1 MKPTLRLL
9 AVGLLLGS
17 AGLAVTACSNLDYY
31 AQSVGGQMR
40 VLGAQR
46 PIDALLDNP
55 DTPPALQRKLYT
67 VLQVREFASRHL
79 GLPDN
84 DSYRYYADIKRPY
97 VLWNVFATDEFSTQ
111 LETWCFPVAG
121 CVSYRG
127 YFAQGEA
134 EKFAEG
140 LRAKGRDVFVGGVPA
155 YSTLGWFHDP
165 VLNTVLDRNDTDLAG
180 LIFHELAHQVV
191 YVRNDS
197 AFNESFAT
205 AVELEGV
212 RRWLAQ
218 RGSADKIAAYEQAKH
233 RQARFAGLIA
243 LYRERLKELYR
254 EDIPREEKAVRKA
267 TLFAALKQD
276 YAGLKQDWGGY
287 AGYDRWFARDLN
299 NAHLASVATYHQ
311 LVPGFEQILR
321 DQGND
326 LPRFFRAIKQL
337 AKLPKT
343 ERTARLLGPANAA
356 TAQIDGTQVN

>member
-1 MKPTLRLL
+1 
-9 AVGLLLGS
+9 
-17 AGLAVTACSNLDYY
+17 
-31 AQSVGGQMR
+31 MR

-46 PIDALLDNP
+46 PIDALLENP
-55 DTPPALQRKLYT
+55 DTPPALQRKLRL
-67 VLQVREFASRHL
+67 VLEVREFASRYL

-97 VLWNVFATDEFSTQ
+97 VLWNVFAADEFSTKLQ
-111 LETWCFPVAG
+111 TWCFPVAG

-127 YFAQGEA
+127 YFAQDKA
-134 EKFAEG
+134 EEFAAS
-140 LRAKGRDVFVGGVPA
+140 LRARGRDVFVGGVPA

-165 VLNTVLDRNDTDLAG
+165 VLNTVLDRHDTDLAG
-180 LIFHELAHQVV
+180 LIFHELAHQVI

-243 LYRERLKELYR
+243 LYRERLKELYV
-254 EDIPREEKAVRKA
+254 EDIPREDKFARKA
-267 TLFAALKQD
+267 ALFAALKQD
-276 YAGLKQDWGGY
+276 YAALKQDWGGY

-311 LVPGFEQILR
+311 LVPGFQQVLREQ
-321 DQGND
+321 DGD
-326 LPRFFRAIKQL
+326 LPRFFHAIKQL
-337 AKLPKT
+337 AKLSKT
-343 ERTARLLGPANAA
+343 ERTARLLGPANSA
-356 TAQIDGTQVN
+356 TAQVDTVRLN

>member
-1 MKPTLRLL
+1 MKPILRKL

-17 AGLAVTACSNLDYY
+17 SGLVVTACSNFDYY

-46 PIDALLDNP
+46 PIDALLENP
-55 DTPPALQRKLYT
+55 DTPPALQRKLRA
-67 VLQVREFASRHL
+67 VLEMREFASRYL

-84 DSYRYYADIKRPY
+84 DSYRYYADIKQPY
-97 VLWNVFATDEFSTQ
+97 VLWNVFATDEFSTK

-127 YFAQGEA
+127 YFAQEKA
-134 EKFAEG
+134 EKFAAT
-140 LRAKGRDVFVGGVPA
+140 LKAKGRDVFVGGVPA

-165 VLNTVLDRNDTDLAG
+165 VLNTVLNRNDVDLAG
-180 LIFHELAHQVV
+180 LIFHELAHQVI

-218 RGSADKIAAYEQAKH
+218 RGSADKIATYEQAKH

-243 LYRERLKELYR
+243 LYRERLKELYA
-254 EDIPREEKAVRKA
+254 EDIPRDDKSARKA
-267 TLFAALKQD
+267 ALFAALKQD
-276 YAGLKQDWGGY
+276 YIALKQDWGGY

-311 LVPGFEQILR
+311 LVPGFQQVLREQ
-321 DQGND
+321 DGH

-356 TAQIDGTQVN
+356 TAQAETTQIN